1 MTYLHHQQPP
11 AQPAVLLV
19 EDHDGARDALSALLK
34 MHGFNVSTASSV
46 DEALHKLNEQ
56 AFMILDLHLPD
67 GLGLTILRAL
77 KEKKSHT
84 KVAVCSGSTDGK
96 LIRAVRHEGVDQ
108 IFNKPVHFAELLH
121 WMTCEPQA

>member
-1 MTYLHHQQPP
+1 MTWSHHQTP

-19 EDHDGARDALSALLK
+19 EDHDGARDTLSMLLK
-34 MHGFNVSTASSV
+34 MHGFNVSTASNV
-46 DEALHKLNEQ
+46 DEALHKLDDQ

-67 GLGLTILRAL
+67 GLGLTVLRAL

-108 IFNKPVHFAELLH
+108 IFNKPLQFTELLH
-121 WMTCEPQA
+121 WMTSEPHA